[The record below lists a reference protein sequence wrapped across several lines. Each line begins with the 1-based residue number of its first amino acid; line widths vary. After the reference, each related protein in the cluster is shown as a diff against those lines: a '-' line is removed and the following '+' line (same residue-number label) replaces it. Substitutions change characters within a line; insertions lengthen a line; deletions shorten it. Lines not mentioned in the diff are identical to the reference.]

1 MDPLQLLQPLEAEIK
16 GTKLKAHWD
25 SGATITCIPEA
36 FLEDEQPIQTMLI
49 KTIHG
54 EKQQNVYYLTF
65 KIQGRK
71 VEAEVLASPYDY
83 ILLNP
88 SDVPWLMKKPLQ
100 LTVLVPLQDYQER
113 LLKQTTLPK
122 EQKDQLEKL
131 FLKYDALW
139 QHWENQVGHRR
150 IKPHNIATGTLA
162 PRPQKQYP
170 INPKAKPS
178 IQIVIDD
185 LLKQGVLIQQNS
197 TMNTPVYPVP
207 KPDGKWRMVLDYR
220 EVNKTIPLIAA
231 QNQHSAGILSSIYRG
246 KYKTTLD
253 LTNGFWAHP
262 ITPESYWLTAFTWQ
276 GKQYCW
282 TRLPQGFLNSPAL
295 FTADVVDLLKEV
307 PNVQAYVDDIY
318 MSHDDPQ
325 EHLEQLEKV
334 FSILLNAG
342 YVVSLKKSEIAQ
354 REVEFLGFNITK
366 EGRGLTETFKQKL
379 LNVIPPKDL
388 KQLQSILGLLNFARN
403 FIPNYSELV
412 KPLYTIVAN
421 ANGKFIS
428 WTEENSNQLQYII
441 SVLNQADNL
450 EERNPE
456 TRLILKVNSSPSAGY
471 IRYYNEGSKRPIM
484 YVNYVFSKAEVKFTQ
499 TEKMLTTMHKGLIKA
514 MDLAMGQEILVYS
527 PIVSMTKI
535 QKTPLPERKAL
546 PVRWITWMT
555 YLEDPRIQF
564 HYDKTL
570 PELQQ
575 TPSVTEDVIAKTKHP
590 SEFAMVFYTDGS
602 AIKHP
607 DINKSHSA
615 GMGIA
620 QVQFQPEYKVIHQ
633 WSIPLGDHTAQLAE
647 IAAVEFACKKALKI
661 SGPVLIV
668 TDSFYVAESANKEL
682 SYWKSNGFLN
692 NKKKPLKHVSKWKS
706 IAECLQLKPDI
717 TIIHEKGHQQP
728 MTTLHT
734 EGNNLADKLATQ
746 GSYVVHCNT
755 TPSLDA
761 ELDQLLQGHN
771 PPGYPKQYKYT
782 LEDNKIIVERPN
794 GQRIVPPKSDREKI
808 ISMAHNIAHTGRDAT
823 FLKVSSK
830 YWWPNLRKDV
840 VKVIRQ
846 CKQCLVTNAANLT
859 SPPILRPEKPLKP
872 FDKFYID
879 YIGPLPP
886 SNGYLHVLV
895 VVDGMTGFVWLYPTK
910 APSTSATVKALNM
923 LTSIAIPKVLHSD
936 QGAAFTSSTFAD
948 WAKEKGIQLEFS
960 TPYHPQS
967 SGKVERKNSDIKRLL
982 TKLLIG
988 RPAKWYDLLPVVQ
1001 LALNNSYSPSSKY
1014 TPHQLLFGVDS
1025 NTPFANSD
1033 TLDLSREEELSLLQ
1047 EIRSSLHQPTSPPA
1061 SSRSWSPS
1069 VGQLVQERVAR
1080 PASLRPR
1087 WHKPTSIL
1095 EVVNPRTVVILDH
1108 LGNRRTVSVDNL
1120 KLTAHQNNGTTND
1133 SGTMAP
1139 VEEDESGSPSS

>member
-25 SGATITCIPEA
+25 SGATITCVPEA
-36 FLEDEQPIQTMLI
+36 FLEEENPIKNILI

-54 EKQQNVYYLTF
+54 EKEQSVYYLNF
-65 KIQGRK
+65 KVQGRK
-71 VEAEVLASPYDY
+71 VTAEVISSPYDY

-100 LTVLVPLQDYQER
+100 LTTLVPLQDYQER
-113 LLKQTTLPK
+113 LFKQTAFP
-122 EQKDQLEKL
+122 EQQKKKLQTL

-150 IKPHNIATGTLA
+150 IKPHHIATGTVA

-178 IQIVIDD
+178 IQIVIND

-253 LTNGFWAHP
+253 LSNGFWAHS

-295 FTADVVDLLKEV
+295 FTADVVDLLKEI

-318 MSHDDPQ
+318 ISHDDPE
-325 EHLEQLEKV
+325 EHLEQLGKV

-354 REVEFLGFNITK
+354 YEVEFLGFSITK

-379 LNVIPPKDL
+379 LNITPPKDL

-403 FIPNYSELV
+403 FIVNFSELV
-412 KPLYTIVAN
+412 KPLYSIISN
-421 ANGKFIS
+421 AQGKYIN
-428 WTEENSNQLQYII
+428 WTEENSNQLQHII
-441 SVLNQADNL
+441 DVLNMAENL

-456 TRLILKVNSSPSAGY
+456 TRLIVKVNASPSAGY
-471 IRYYNEGSKRPIM
+471 IRFYNEHSKRPIM
-484 YVNYVFSKAEVKFTQ
+484 YVNYVFNKAEIKFTP
-499 TEKMLTTMHKGLIKA
+499 TEKLLTTIHKALIKA
-514 MDLAMGQEILVYS
+514 LDIAMGQEILVYS
-527 PIVSMTKI
+527 PITSMTKI

-546 PVRWITWMT
+546 PIRWITWMT
-555 YLEDPRIQF
+555 YLEDPRIFF

-575 TPSVTEDVIAKTKHP
+575 IPAVTEDVVCKTKHP
-590 SEFAMVFYTDGS
+590 SEFQRVFYTDGS
-602 AIKHP
+602 KHP
-607 DINKSHSA
+607 DVTKSHNA

-620 QVQFQPEYKVIHQ
+620 ETQFNPEFKVLNK

-661 SGPVLIV
+661 TGPVLIV

-682 SYWKSNGFLN
+682 PYWQSNGFLN
-692 NKKKPLKHVSKWKS
+692 NRKKPLKHVSKWKS

-717 TIIHEKGHQQP
+717 TIIHEKGHQP
-728 MTTLHT
+728 TASSFHT
-734 EGNNLADKLATQ
+734 EGNSLADKLATQ
-746 GSYVVHCNT
+746 GSYVVNTNT

-761 ELDQLLQGHN
+761 ELDQLLQGQY
-771 PPGYPKQYKYT
+771 PKGYPKQYNYQFK
-782 LEDNKIIVERPN
+782 DGHVQVERPN
-794 GQRIVPPKSDREKI
+794 GIRIIPPKADRSQI
-808 ISMAHNIAHTGRDAT
+808 ILHAHNIAHTGRDST
-823 FLKVSSK
+823 FLKVSST
-830 YWWPNLRKDV
+830 YWWPNLKKDV

-846 CKQCLVTNAANLT
+846 CNQCLVTNQAVLT
-859 SPPILRPEKPLKP
+859 SPPILRPERPLKP
-872 FDKFYID
+872 FNKFFID

-910 APSTSATVKALNM
+910 APSTGATVKALNM
-923 LTSIAIPKVLHSD
+923 LTSIAVPKVLHSD
-936 QGAAFTSSTFAD
+936 QGAAFTSATFAD
-948 WAKEKGIQLEFS
+948 WAKDKGIQLEFS

-967 SGKVERKNSDIKRLL
+967 SRKVERKNGEIKRLL
-982 TKLLIG
+982 TKLLVG
-988 RPAKWYDLLPVVQ
+988 RPAKWYDLLPVIQ

-1025 NTPFANSD
+1025 NTPFANTD
-1033 TLDLSREEELSLLQ
+1033 TLDLTREEELSLLQ
-1047 EIRSSLHQPTSPPA
+1047 EIRTSLHQPSTPP
-1061 SSRSWSPS
+1061 SSLRSWLPS

-1080 PASLRPR
+1080 PATLRPR
-1087 WHKPTSIL
+1087 WHKPTPIL
-1095 EVVNPRTVVILDH
+1095 EVLNPRTVIILDH
-1108 LGNRRTVSVDNL
+1108 LGNKRTVSVDNL
-1120 KLTAHQNNGTTND
+1120 KLTAYQQQEDGTTND
-1133 SGTMAP
+1133 STTMAL
-1139 VEEDESGSPSS
+1139 VEEDE

>member
-25 SGATITCIPEA
+25 SGATITCVPQA
-36 FLEDEQPIQTMLI
+36 FLEEEVPIKNIWI

-54 EKQQNVYYLTF
+54 EKEQPVYYLTF

-71 VEAEVLASPYDY
+71 VEAEVISSPYDY
-83 ILLNP
+83 ILVSP
-88 SDVPWLMKKPLQ
+88 SDIPWLMKKPLQ
-100 LTVLVPLQDYQER
+100 LTTLVPLQEYEER
-113 LLKQTTLPK
+113 LLKQTMLTGSYK
-122 EQKDQLEKL
+122 EKLQSL

-150 IKPHNIATGTLA
+150 IKPHHIATGTVN

-170 INPKAKPS
+170 INPKAKAS
-178 IQIVIDD
+178 IQTVIND

-197 TMNTPVYPVP
+197 IMNTPVYPVP

-231 QNQHSAGILSSIYRG
+231 QNQHSAGILSSIFRG

-253 LTNGFWAHP
+253 LSNGFWAHS
-262 ITPESYWLTAFTWQ
+262 ITPESYWLTAFTWLGQ
-276 GKQYCW
+276 QYCW

-307 PNVQAYVDDIY
+307 PNVQVYVDDIY
-318 MSHDDPQ
+318 ISHDDPR

-334 FSILLNAG
+334 FSLLLNAG

-354 REVEFLGFNITK
+354 HEVEFLGFNITK

-379 LNVIPPKDL
+379 LNITPPRDL

-403 FIPNYSELV
+403 FIPNFSELV
-412 KPLYTIVAN
+412 KPLYNIIAT
-421 ANGKFIS
+421 ANGKYIT
-428 WTEENSNQLQYII
+428 WTTDNSQQLQNII
-441 SVLNQADNL
+441 SMLNSAENL

-456 TRLILKVNSSPSAGY
+456 VRLIMKVNTSPSAGY
-471 IRYYNEGSKRPIM
+471 IRFYNEFAKRPIM
-484 YVNYVFSKAEVKFTQ
+484 YLNYVYTKAEVKFTN
-499 TEKMLTTMHKGLIKA
+499 TEKLLTTIHKGLIKA
-514 MDLAMGQEILVYS
+514 LDLGMGQEILVYS

-546 PVRWITWMT
+546 PIRWITWMS

-575 TPSVTEDVIAKTKHP
+575 VPTVTDDIIAKIKHP
-590 SEFAMVFYTDGS
+590 SEFSMVFYTDGS

-607 DINKSHSA
+607 NVNKSHNA

-620 QVQFQPEYKVIHQ
+620 QVQFKPEFTVINT

-647 IAAVEFACKKALKI
+647 VAAVEFACKKALKI
-661 SGPVLIV
+661 DGPVLIV
-668 TDSFYVAESANKEL
+668 TDSFYVAESVNKEL
-682 SYWKSNGFLN
+682 PYWQSNGFFN

-706 IAECLQLKPDI
+706 IADCIQLKPDI
-717 TIIHEKGHQQP
+717 IIIHEKGHQP
-728 MTTLHT
+728 TASTFHT

-746 GSYVVHCNT
+746 GSYVVNINT

-761 ELDQLLQGHN
+761 ELDQLLQGQ
-771 PPGYPKQYKYT
+771 YPKGFPKHYQYQ
-782 LEDNKIIVERPN
+782 LENGQVMVTRPN
-794 GQRIVPPKSDREKI
+794 GKRIIPPKSDRPQI
-808 ISMAHNIAHTGRDAT
+808 ILQAHNIAHTGRDST

-846 CKQCLVTNAANLT
+846 CKQCLVTNAATLAA
-859 SPPILRPEKPLKP
+859 PPILRPERPVKP
-872 FDKFYID
+872 FDKFFID

-895 VVDGMTGFVWLYPTK
+895 VVDSMTGFVWLYPTK

-923 LTSIAIPKVLHSD
+923 LTSIAVPKVIHSD
-936 QGAAFTSSTFAD
+936 QGAAFTSATFAD
-948 WAKEKGIQLEFS
+948 WAKNKGIQLEFS

-982 TKLLIG
+982 TKLLVG

-1014 TPHQLLFGVDS
+1014 TPHQLLFGIDS

-1047 EIRSSLHQPTSPPA
+1047 EIRSSLYLPSTPPA
-1061 SSRSWSPS
+1061 SIRAWSPS

-1087 WHKPTSIL
+1087 WHKPTPVL
-1095 EVVNPRTVVILDH
+1095 EVINPRAVVILDH

-1120 KLTAHQNNGTTND
+1120 KLTAYQKDGTPNE
-1133 SGTMAP
+1133 SAAVVAM
-1139 VEEDESGSPSS
+1139 EKDE

>member
-25 SGATITCIPEA
+25 SGATITCVPEA
-36 FLEDEQPIQTMLI
+36 FLEEESPIKNILI
-49 KTIHG
+49 RTIHG
-54 EKQQNVYYLTF
+54 EKEQLVYYLNF
-65 KIQGRK
+65 KVQGRK
-71 VEAEVLASPYDY
+71 VTAEVISSPYDY

-100 LTVLVPLQDYQER
+100 LTTLVPLQDYQER
-113 LLKQTTLPK
+113 LLKQTAFP
-122 EQKDQLEKL
+122 EQHRKRLQTL

-150 IKPHNIATGTLA
+150 IKPHHIATGTVA

-178 IQIVIDD
+178 IQIVIND

-253 LTNGFWAHP
+253 LSNGFWAHS

-295 FTADVVDLLKEV
+295 FTADVVDLLKEI

-318 MSHDDPQ
+318 ISHDDPE

-354 REVEFLGFNITK
+354 YEVEFLGFNITK

-379 LNVIPPKDL
+379 LNITPPKDL

-403 FIPNYSELV
+403 FIINFSELV
-412 KPLYTIVAN
+412 KPLYSIISN
-421 ANGKFIS
+421 AQGKYIT
-428 WTEENSNQLQYII
+428 WTEENSNQLQHII
-441 SVLNQADNL
+441 DVLNMAENL

-456 TRLILKVNSSPSAGY
+456 TRLIVKVNASPSAGY
-471 IRYYNEGSKRPIM
+471 IRFYNEHSKRPIM
-484 YVNYVFSKAEVKFTQ
+484 YINYVFTKAEIKFTP
-499 TEKMLTTMHKGLIKA
+499 TEKLLTTIHKALIKA
-514 MDLAMGQEILVYS
+514 LDIAMGQEILVYS
-527 PIVSMTKI
+527 PITSMTKI

-546 PVRWITWMT
+546 PIRWITWMT
-555 YLEDPRIQF
+555 YLEDPRIFF

-575 TPSVTEDVIAKTKHP
+575 IPAVTEDVVYKTKHP
-590 SEFAMVFYTDGS
+590 SEFQRVFYTDGS

-607 DINKSHSA
+607 DITKSHSA

-620 QVQFQPEYKVIHQ
+620 ETQFSPEFKVLNK

-647 IAAVEFACKKALKI
+647 IAAEEFACKKALKI
-661 SGPVLIV
+661 TGPVLIV

-682 SYWKSNGFLN
+682 PYWQSNGFLN

-717 TIIHEKGHQQP
+717 TIIHEKGHQP
-728 MTTLHT
+728 TATSFHT
-734 EGNNLADKLATQ
+734 EGNSLADKLATQ
-746 GSYVVHCNT
+746 GSYVVNTNT

-761 ELDQLLQGHN
+761 ELDQLLQGQY
-771 PPGYPKQYKYT
+771 PKGYPKHYSYK
-782 LEDNKIIVERPN
+782 LQEGHVVVERPN
-794 GQRIVPPKSDREKI
+794 GIRIIPPKADRSTI
-808 ISMAHNIAHTGRDAT
+808 ILQAHNIAHTGRDST
-823 FLKVSSK
+823 FLKVTSK

-846 CKQCLVTNAANLT
+846 CKQCLVTNQAVLT
-859 SPPILRPEKPLKP
+859 APPILRPERPLKP

-886 SNGYLHVLV
+886 SGGYLHVLV

-923 LTSIAIPKVLHSD
+923 LTSIAVPKVLHSD
-936 QGAAFTSSTFAD
+936 QGAAFTSATFAE
-948 WAKEKGIQLEFS
+948 WAKDKGIQLEFS

-982 TKLLIG
+982 TKLMVG
-988 RPAKWYDLLPVVQ
+988 RPTKWYDLLPVIQ

-1047 EIRSSLHQPTSPPA
+1047 EIRSSLHHPSAPPS
-1061 SSRSWSPS
+1061 SSRSWLPS

-1080 PASLRPR
+1080 PALLRPR
-1087 WHKPTSIL
+1087 WHKPTPVL
-1095 EVVNPRTVVILDH
+1095 EVLNPRTVVILDH
-1108 LGNRRTVSVDNL
+1108 LGNKRTVSVDNL
-1120 KLTAHQNNGTTND
+1120 KLTVYQDSNGSSND
-1133 SGTMAP
+1133 SAAMAP
-1139 VEEDESGSPSS
+1139 MEEDE